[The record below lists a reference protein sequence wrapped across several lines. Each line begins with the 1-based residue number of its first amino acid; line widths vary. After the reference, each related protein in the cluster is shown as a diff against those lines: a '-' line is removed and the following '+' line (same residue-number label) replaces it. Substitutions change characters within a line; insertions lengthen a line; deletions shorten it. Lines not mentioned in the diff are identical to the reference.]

1 MRYRELSKR
10 LRQLGCEIGRQG
22 KGSHI
27 TWLNPA
33 SGGRAVIPNH
43 GGVDIA
49 PGTVRGIL
57 KQLGLSRDEF
67 GPIK

>member
-10 LRQLGCEIGRQG
+10 LRQLGCEIARQG
-22 KGSHI
+22 KGSHV

-33 SGGRAVIPNH
+33 TGARSVIPDH
-43 GGVDIA
+43 GGQDLP
-49 PGTVRGIL
+49 PGTVRSIL
-57 KQLGLSRDEF
+57 KQLGIDRDDF